1 MMKKKQTF
9 RKVLMY
15 VILIMI
21 AVGFTIP
28 GFLELGNEQEQAATK
43 RICRSDADCYLVCNE
58 KPQAA
63 LCYQN
68 LCQQNS
74 CKEIAYYPFQKAKN
88 QVKFAVSIDGK
99 KMNLKERFD
108 ELQLKNFFVQFQE
121 ASFVSLAPSLDLNM
135 VLEKLN
141 SKIVDKCLTW
151 GNQTYCE
158 GDNKTLKMWVNGN
171 TSYSYGNYVFQNN
184 DKIDLDYS

>member
-1 MMKKKQTF
+1 MKKKNTL

-28 GFLELGNEQEQAATK
+28 GFLELGNEQEQAAAK
-43 RICRSDADCYLVCNE
+43 RICRSDADCYLVCNK
-58 KPQAA
+58 KPQAV

-74 CKEIAYYPFQKAKN
+74 CTEIAYYPYETAKN
-88 QVKFAVSIDGK
+88 KVNFAVSIDGK
-99 KMNLKERFD
+99 KMDLKKTFE

-121 ASFVSLAPSLDLNM
+121 SSFVSLAPSLDLNM

-151 GNQTYCE
+151 GNQSYC
-158 GDNKTLKMWVNGN
+158 GDNNKTLKMSVNGN
-171 TSYSYGNYVFQNN
+171 ISYSYGNYVFQNN
-184 DKIDLDYS
+184 DRISLDYS